1 MLNKE
6 QGRTA
11 IIFMFVPPPK
21 GWPPNTCCKVVFL
34 GTLNKSEKN
43 RTALRNR
50 HVTGSVERER
60 GGK

>member
-21 GWPPNTCCKVVFL
+21 GWPPSICCKVVFL
-34 GTLNKSEKN
+34 GTLNKSEKKSYSFEESS
-43 RTALRNR
+43 RDWFC
-50 HVTGSVERER
+50 
-60 GGK
+60 

>member
-1 MLNKE
+1 
-6 QGRTA
+6 
-11 IIFMFVPPPK
+11 MFVPPPK

-34 GTLNKSEKN
+34 GTLNKSEKI